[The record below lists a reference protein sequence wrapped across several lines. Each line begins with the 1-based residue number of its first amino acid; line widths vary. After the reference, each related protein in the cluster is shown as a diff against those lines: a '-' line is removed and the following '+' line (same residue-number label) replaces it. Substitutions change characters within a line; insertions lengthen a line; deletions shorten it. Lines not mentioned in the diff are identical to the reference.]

1 MISESELK
9 KYKEWGLHLIPLKD
23 GEKIPVSKPYWKKNG
38 SGKLERFDSWKW
50 DENKNYLNYS
60 DEELLKAKR
69 IGVNHEACSNRV

>member
-50 DENKNYLNYS
+50 DEDKNYLNFF
-60 DEELLKAKR
+60 
-69 IGVNHEACSNRV
+69 